1 LDFVWDEQK
10 AKLNLAKH
18 GVDFATAK
26 GVFGDPNALIEFD
39 EGDPSEDRWRTIG
52 LVEGRVLFV
61 VFTDKDEDLIRIISA
76 RRATRHEQ
84 DRYYRQA
91 FPQG

>member
-1 LDFVWDEQK
+1 MEFVWDEQK

-18 GVDFATAK
+18 GVDFETAK
-26 GVFGDPNALIEFD
+26 GVFGDPNALIELD
-39 EGDPSEDRWRTIG
+39 EDDPSEERWRAIG
-52 LVEGRVLFV
+52 LVEGSVLFV
-61 VFTDKDEDLIRIISA
+61 VFTERDENLIRIISA
-76 RRATRHEQ
+76 RRANRHEQ

>member
-1 LDFVWDEQK
+1 MEFVWDEQK

-18 GVDFATAK
+18 GVDFETAK
-26 GVFGDPNALIEFD
+26 GVFGDPNALIELD
-39 EGDPSEDRWRTIG
+39 ESDPGEDRWRTIG
-52 LVEGRVLFV
+52 LVGDWVLFV
-61 VFTDKDEDLIRIISA
+61 VFTERGDDLIRIISA
-76 RRATRHEQ
+76 RRADRHEQ